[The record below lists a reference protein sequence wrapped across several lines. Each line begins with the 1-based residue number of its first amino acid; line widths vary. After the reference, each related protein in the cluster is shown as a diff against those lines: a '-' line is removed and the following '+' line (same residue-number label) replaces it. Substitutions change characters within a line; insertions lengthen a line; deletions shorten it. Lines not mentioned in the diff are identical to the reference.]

1 MSQLTLIL
9 ISDKIPISWHT
20 EKTNNNEIMVF
31 CIANVVASFILDTN
45 ENETTMQSMTGT
57 GLDYNFELNIKKI
70 IDSE

>member
-1 MSQLTLIL
+1 
-9 ISDKIPISWHT
+9 
-20 EKTNNNEIMVF
+20 MVF